1 MHLNLSAK
9 ATQELSSILGGI
21 LADTY
26 VLYTKTQNF
35 HWNIV
40 DPRFYALHKFLEE
53 QYEELSEAIDEIA
66 ERIRMIG
73 HRAPG
78 SLKQFLALT
87 SLKEANGEM
96 NAEEMIQVLT
106 EDHETLIQ
114 ALREKIRKASDLADE
129 GSADLL
135 IQRIRAHEKF
145 AWMLRSHL

>member
-1 MHLNLSAK
+1 MHLNLSVK
-9 ATQELSSILGGI
+9 ATQELASILGGI

-87 SLKEANGEM
+87 CLKEANGEM

-114 ALREKIRKASDLADE
+114 ALREKIRKAADLADE